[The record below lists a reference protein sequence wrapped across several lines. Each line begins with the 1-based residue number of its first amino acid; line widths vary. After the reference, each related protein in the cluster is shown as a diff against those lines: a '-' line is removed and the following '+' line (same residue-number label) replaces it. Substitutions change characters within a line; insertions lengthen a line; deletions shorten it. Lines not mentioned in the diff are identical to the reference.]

1 MNPFLFFVDSL
12 SAWMGKAFGW
22 CIMLLT
28 FATCYEVF
36 VRYILNAPTVWAFD
50 MSVQMYGALFMM
62 AGAYTLSRNGHVRG
76 DVLHRLLPPRG
87 QAGIDLALYILFL
100 LPGVFALIWYGYE
113 FAADSWRYKEVS
125 WSSPARVQI
134 YFFKTLIPVAGFLVL
149 LQGIAEAWRC
159 VICLRTGEWP
169 ARLHDVEET
178 ETMLLHQHEDEK
190 KLLHEEDKKIKMHAD
205 LKKIHEEDLTGTPQK
220 DNDRGEDK

>member
-1 MNPFLFFVDSL
+1 VPTSRASHQRVPWVKPLVVRMNSFIHFADSL
-12 SAWMGKAFGW
+12 SGWVGKAFGW
-22 CIMLLT
+22 CIMVLT

-36 VRYILNAPTVWAFD
+36 VRYILNSPTAWAFD

-76 DVLHRLLPPRG
+76 DVIHRLLPIKV
-87 QAGIDLALYILFL
+87 QAGIDLVLYFLFL

-134 YFFKTLIPVAGFLVL
+134 YYFKTLIPLAGFFVLV
-149 LQGIAEAWRC
+149 QGIAEVLRC
-159 VICLRTGEWP
+159 IHCLRTGEWP
-169 ARLHDVEET
+169 PRLEDVEET
-178 ETMLLHQHEDEK
+178 ETMAIHQRQDVED
-190 KLLHEEDKKIKMHAD
+190 D
-205 LKKIHEEDLTGTPQK
+205 EDLLRILGQK
-220 DNDRGEDK
+220 EGGDKA